1 VSGTMVVLVATDN
14 PYRRAIARMART
26 FLEQPALRLTL
37 AQAQRLWGLDERTA
51 RACLDE
57 LKAQAFLVERAR
69 HYCRCD
75 LDSGL
80 GV

>member
-1 VSGTMVVLVATDN
+1 MSDAMSVMAAKGPDPGALG
-14 PYRRAIARMART
+14 RAARS

-57 LKAQAFLVERAR
+57 LKAREFLIERAP
-69 HYCRCD
+69 HYCRRD
-75 LDSGL
+75 PGSSTAR
-80 GV
+80 